1 MQLFK
6 RRSRMGNDD
15 ILISCLAY
23 GLSFLIIL
31 SVIYPLVYVISASIS
46 DPMRVENGDLI
57 LWPVGFTLEGYQEIL
72 RYEQIWV
79 GYRNTI
85 LYTVCGTSLNLL
97 VTLPCAYALSR
108 KELFG
113 RYYDAIHF
121 YHVFFGWYDSYLPG
135 NEELSYAKYSFGDTF
150 SGNVVSIQHDYCPH
164 LLFHRHP
171 SGNSG
176 SSHD

>member
-57 LWPVGFTLEGYQEIL
+57 LWPVGFTLEGADL
-72 RYEQIWV
+72 
-79 GYRNTI
+79 
-85 LYTVCGTSLNLL
+85 
-97 VTLPCAYALSR
+97 
-108 KELFG
+108 
-113 RYYDAIHF
+113 
-121 YHVFFGWYDSYLPG
+121 GWISKYDSL
-135 NEELSYAKYSFGDTF
+135 YSLRNK
-150 SGNVVSIQHDYCPH
+150 S
-164 LLFHRHP
+164 
-171 SGNSG
+171 
-176 SSHD
+176 

>member
-31 SVIYPLVYVISASIS
+31 SVIYPLIYVISASIS

-113 RYYDAIHF
+113 RNAIMMLF
-121 YHVFFGWYDSYLPG
+121 TFTMF
-135 NEELSYAKYSFGDTF
+135 F
-150 SGNVVSIQHDYCPH
+150 SGGMIPTYLAMKNYHMISAY
-164 LLFHRHP
+164 
-171 SGNSG
+171 
-176 SSHD
+176 